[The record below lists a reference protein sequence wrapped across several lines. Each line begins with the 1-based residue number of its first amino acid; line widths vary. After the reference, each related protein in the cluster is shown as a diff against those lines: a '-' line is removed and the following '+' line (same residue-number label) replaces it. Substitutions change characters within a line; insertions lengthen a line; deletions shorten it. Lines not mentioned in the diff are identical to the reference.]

1 MANTIPRPF
10 ECLFKNS
17 VAMRLVV
24 CIIGGAVLCGSFFIT
39 LRLIEPEAPPQR
51 LEDQRISHYNDLPTA
66 TQNAG
71 LARIDEILA
80 QRPPTRTPKDSE
92 AERQRFRAEAQSGH
106 KILTKKHHPGKG
118 GSTQQMDA
126 LLRKITR

>member
-1 MANTIPRPF
+1 
-10 ECLFKNS
+10 
-17 VAMRLVV
+17 MRLVV

-66 TQNAG
+66 TYNAG

-80 QRPPTRTPKDSE
+80 QRPLTRTPKDI
-92 AERQRFRAEAQSGH
+92 RAEAEPGH
-106 KILTKKHHPGKG
+106 KILAKKHHPDKG

-126 LLRKITR
+126 LLRKITKDD

>member
-1 MANTIPRPF
+1 
-10 ECLFKNS
+10 
-17 VAMRLVV
+17 MRLVV

-39 LRLIEPEAPPQR
+39 LRLIAPEAPPQR

-92 AERQRFRAEAQSGH
+92 AERQRFRAEARSGH
-106 KILTKKHHPGKG
+106 KMLAKKHHPDKG

-126 LLRKITR
+126 LLRKITKDD

>member
-1 MANTIPRPF
+1 
-10 ECLFKNS
+10 
-17 VAMRLVV
+17 MRLVIFV
-24 CIIGGAVLCGSFFIT
+24 TGAAALCGSFFIT
-39 LRLIEPEAPPQR
+39 LRLIEPEAQR
-51 LEDQRISHYNDLPTA
+51 LEEQRISHYNDLRTA

-106 KILTKKHHPGKG
+106 KIVAKKHHPDKG

-126 LLRKITR
+126 LLRKITKDD

>member
-1 MANTIPRPF
+1 
-10 ECLFKNS
+10 
-17 VAMRLVV
+17 MRLVV

-39 LRLIEPEAPPQR
+39 LRLIEPEAPLQR

-80 QRPPTRTPKDSE
+80 QRPSTRTPKDSE
-92 AERQRFRAEAQSGH
+92 AERQRFRTEAQSGH
-106 KILTKKHHPGKG
+106 KMTAILSAAFP
-118 GSTQQMDA
+118 SC
-126 LLRKITR
+126 

>member
-1 MANTIPRPF
+1 
-10 ECLFKNS
+10 
-17 VAMRLVV
+17 MRLVV

-39 LRLIEPEAPPQR
+39 LRLIEPAPPQR

-66 TQNAG
+66 KQNAG

-92 AERQRFRAEAQSGH
+92 AERQWFRAEAQSGH
-106 KILTKKHHPGKG
+106 KIPAKKHHPDKG

-126 LLRKITR
+126 LLRKIAKDD

>member
-1 MANTIPRPF
+1 
-10 ECLFKNS
+10 
-17 VAMRLVV
+17 MRLVV

-51 LEDQRISHYNDLPTA
+51 LEDQRVSHYNDLPTA

-92 AERQRFRAEAQSGH
+92 AREGERAA
-106 KILTKKHHPGKG
+106 KKHHPDKG

-126 LLRKITR
+126 LLRKITKDD

>member
-1 MANTIPRPF
+1 
-10 ECLFKNS
+10 
-17 VAMRLVV
+17 MRVVV
-24 CIIGGAVLCGSFFIT
+24 CIIGGAVLCGSFFVT
-39 LRLIEPEAPPQR
+39 LRLIEPEAPPKAAPEVGAFQAAYS
-51 LEDQRISHYNDLPTA
+51 DWKTSGYHYNDLPTA

-106 KILTKKHHPGKG
+106 KILAKKRHPDKG

-126 LLRKITR
+126 LLRRITKDD